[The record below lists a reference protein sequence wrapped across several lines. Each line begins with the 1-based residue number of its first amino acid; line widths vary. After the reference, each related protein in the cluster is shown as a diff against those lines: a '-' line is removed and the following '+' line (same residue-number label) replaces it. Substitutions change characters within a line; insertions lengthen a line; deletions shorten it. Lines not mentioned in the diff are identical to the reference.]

1 MPIVKV
7 TDLAYV
13 RLQSP
18 DLDQAEEFLTNFGM
32 TRAARTPT
40 ALYMRGTDPQHH
52 IHVTHLGEPRFLG
65 LAFSVKSEADL
76 KRFAKV
82 PGASGV
88 ETIDEPGGGKRVRIS
103 DPHNYQMEVVWGMK
117 QLKPLKTRE
126 NVLNWGDNKTRRAG
140 ELKRLSRGPSQVKRI
155 AHAVIMTQQAAEKI
169 KWYREMFGFVL
180 SDEVYAGSKDN
191 VIFSFNR
198 CDRGETYVDHHTFLC
213 IEGPKVGLN
222 HVSFEVQ
229 NFDDVMLGHEH
240 LKEAKK
246 YRHVWGI
253 GRHVLGSQ
261 VFDYWLDPWNRA
273 HEHWTDT
280 DMLNIHYKSKCLP
293 AEEGLNSQW
302 GDPVPH
308 EFTEHATP

>member
-32 TRAARTPT
+32 MRAARTST

-52 IHVTHLGEPRFLG
+52 IHVTHLGEPKFIG
-65 LAFSVKSEADL
+65 LAFLVKSEADL
-76 KRFAKV
+76 RRFAKI
-82 PGASGV
+82 PGASAV
-88 ETIDEPGGGKRVRIS
+88 EKIDEPGGGKRVRIN
-103 DPHNYQMEVVWGMK
+103 DPHGYQMEVVWGMK

-126 NVLNWGDNKTRRAG
+126 NVLNWGDKKTRRVG
-140 ELKRLSRGPSQVKRI
+140 ELMRLLRGPSQVKRI
-155 AHAVIMTQQAAEKI
+155 AHAVIMTQQATEKI

-198 CDRGETYVDHHTFLC
+198 CDRGETFVDHHTLLC
-213 IEGPKVGLN
+213 VEGSKVGLN

-240 LKEAKK
+240 LKEANK
-246 YRHVWGI
+246 YKHVWGI

-261 VFDYWLDPWNRA
+261 VFDYWQDPWHRV

-280 DMLNIHYKSKCLP
+280 DMLNIHYKSKRVP

-302 GDPVPH
+302 GEQVPH
-308 EFTEHATP
+308 ELTVHATP